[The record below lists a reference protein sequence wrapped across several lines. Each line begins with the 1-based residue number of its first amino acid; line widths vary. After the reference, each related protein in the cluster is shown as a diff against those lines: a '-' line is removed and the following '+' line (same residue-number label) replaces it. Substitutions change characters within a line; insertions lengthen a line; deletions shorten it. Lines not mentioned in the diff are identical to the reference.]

1 MRYNSP
7 MHRIVVTNTKG
18 GVGKTRTTLYL
29 ACALTTRG
37 KNVEV
42 WDADPQGSATE
53 WALRAQDAGD
63 PLPYDVISMNAVQL
77 RRATPR
83 ADFTLIDTAPGDWKG
98 IDTALEQADVA
109 ILPCAPSGLD
119 LDRLWETERIASQK
133 CSSYVLLT
141 QVDRRTRSFD
151 AALEALE
158 AQGVGYFETP
168 IPSREAIR
176 QSYGRRPTPSALH
189 GYESV
194 ITELLEAMSW

>member
-1 MRYNSP
+1 

-18 GVGKTRTTLYL
+18 GVGKTTTTLYL

>member
-1 MRYNSP
+1 

-18 GVGKTRTTLYL
+18 GVGKTTTALYL
-29 ACALTTRG
+29 ACALATRG

-53 WALRAQDAGD
+53 WALRAQDAAED
-63 PLPYDVISMNAVQL
+63 LPCPVASMNAVQL
-77 RRATPR
+77 RRTTPS

-119 LDRLWETERIASQK
+119 LDRLWETERVASQK
-133 CSSYVLLT
+133 CPSYVLLT

-151 AALEALE
+151 AALAALE
-158 AQGVGYFETP
+158 GQGVGYFETT

-176 QSYGRRPTPSALH
+176 QSYGHRPAPSALH
-189 GYESV
+189 GYEHV

>member
-1 MRYNSP
+1 

-18 GVGKTRTTLYL
+18 GVGKTTTALYL
-29 ACALTTRG
+29 ACALAIRG
-37 KNVEV
+37 KSVEV

-53 WALRAQDAGD
+53 WALRAQDTAED
-63 PLPYDVISMNAVQL
+63 LPCPVVSMNAVQL
-77 RRATPR
+77 RRATPS

-98 IDTALEQADVA
+98 IDTALDQADVA

-119 LDRLWETERIASQK
+119 LDRLWETERVASQK
-133 CSSYVLLT
+133 CPSYVLLT

-151 AALEALE
+151 AALAALE
-158 AQGVGYFETP
+158 GQGVGYFETT

-176 QSYGRRPTPSALH
+176 QSYGHRPAPSALH
-189 GYESV
+189 GYEHV

>member
-1 MRYNSP
+1 

-18 GVGKTRTTLYL
+18 GVGKTTTALYL
-29 ACALTTRG
+29 ACALSTRG

-53 WALRAQDAGD
+53 WSLRAQDVGED
-63 PLPYDVISMNAVQL
+63 LPCPVVSMNAVQL
-77 RRATPR
+77 RRTTPS

-119 LDRLWETERIASQK
+119 LDRLWETERVASQK
-133 CSSYVLLT
+133 CPSYVLLT

-151 AALEALE
+151 AALAALE
-158 AQGVGYFETP
+158 GQGVGYFETT

-176 QSYGRRPTPSALH
+176 QSYGHRPAPSALH
-189 GYESV
+189 GYEHV

>member
-1 MRYNSP
+1 

-18 GVGKTRTTLYL
+18 GVGKTTTTLYL
-29 ACALTTRG
+29 ACALAARG
-37 KNVEV
+37 KSVEV

-53 WALRAQDAGD
+53 WSLRAQDAGE
-63 PLPYDVISMNAVQL
+63 PLPYDVISMNVVQL
-77 RRATPR
+77 RRTTPN
-83 ADFTLIDTAPGDWKG
+83 AEFTVIDTAPGDWKG
-98 IDTALEQADVA
+98 IDTALDQADVA

-133 CSSYVLLT
+133 CPSYVLLT
-141 QVDRRTRSFD
+141 QVDRRTRSFS

-176 QSYGRRPTPSALH
+176 QSYGHRPAPSALH
-189 GYESV
+189 GYEHV
-194 ITELLEAMSW
+194 ITELMEALSW